1 MGKLLNRLNIS
12 FSQDRQFWAA
22 ILAAFIVLGLLCFFD
37 LNYSK
42 TNLDEINIFYV
53 LLLYPI
59 LEELVFRGLIQDF
72 LHSKTFKYNYWKS
85 LTLANIL
92 TSALFAVMHL
102 VNHDIFWAFLVFF
115 PSLVFG
121 YFKDKTGNVKT
132 SMVLHIFYNIC
143 YFYGSFLLCL

>member
-1 MGKLLNRLNIS
+1 MQRSLNIS
-12 FSQDRQFWAA
+12 FLQDRQFWAA
-22 ILAAFIVLGLLCFFD
+22 VLAAFIVLGLLCFFD

-42 TNLDEINIFYV
+42 ANLDKINIFYV

-72 LHSKTFKYNYWKS
+72 LHSKTSKYNYWKG

-92 TSALFAVMHL
+92 TSTLFAAIHL
-102 VNHDIFWAFLVFF
+102 VNHNVLWAFLVFF

-121 YFKDKTGNVKT
+121 YFKDKTGDIQASV
-132 SMVLHIFYNIC
+132 VLHIFYNIC
-143 YFYGSFLLCL
+143 YFYSSFLLCL